1 MIKYKYIISIEY
13 QYEKIK
19 QKKAAFKAAFYQ

>member
-19 QKKAAFKAAFYQ
+19 QKKSRFKSGF